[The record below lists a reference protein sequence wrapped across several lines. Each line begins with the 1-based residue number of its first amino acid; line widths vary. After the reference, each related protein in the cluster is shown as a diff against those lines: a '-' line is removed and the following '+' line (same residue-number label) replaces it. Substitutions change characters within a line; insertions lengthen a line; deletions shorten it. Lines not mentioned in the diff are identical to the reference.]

1 MDLVDD
7 EPLLRRAEQV
17 LSELDRTA
25 GLIDEH
31 AEVLAALRI
40 RIYGSPKKTLEDVI
54 KAAGDIRGKRSLE
67 DLEGPR
73 PSGSLEDAF
82 RRPEKKLEWPA
93 EHRSKPELNL

>member
-1 MDLVDD
+1 MGD

-17 LSELDRTA
+17 LSEINRTA

-40 RIYGSPKKTLEDVI
+40 RIYGAPKKTLEEVL

-67 DLEGPR
+67 DLEAPKTA
-73 PSGSLEDAF
+73 GSLEDAF
-82 RRPEKKLEWPA
+82 KQPEKKSEWPA
-93 EHRSKPELNL
+93 AKPKGPKLSL